1 MDGTQFRSR
10 LNAVLPQRT
19 TRDLVT
25 PIFRHKALVAFV
37 FTAVFALS
45 AYFAVAVVG
54 KYYVA
59 SMQIVVRQHRTDPTI
74 TAGQTGAIMNT
85 SRGVSP
91 DQISSEMAIL
101 RGEDML
107 RSVVETCGL
116 ANTDGRLS
124 ISELFFP
131 RDPERLKAARFEK
144 AASSLGKGLKVE
156 AAKVSDVIDV
166 RYGMGGDPQ

>member
-25 PIFRHKALVAFV
+25 PIFRHKALVVFV

-45 AYFAVAVVG
+45 AYFEVAVAG

-85 SRGVSP
+85 SRGSSP
-91 DQISSEMAIL
+91 DQISSESALL
-101 RGEDML
+101 RRRDVL
-107 RSVVETCGL
+107 RSLHNTCGW
-116 ANTDGRLS
+116 AHPRVQRL
-124 ISELFFP
+124 ISL
-131 RDPERLKAARFEK
+131 R
-144 AASSLGKGLKVE
+144 
-156 AAKVSDVIDV
+156 
-166 RYGMGGDPQ
+166 